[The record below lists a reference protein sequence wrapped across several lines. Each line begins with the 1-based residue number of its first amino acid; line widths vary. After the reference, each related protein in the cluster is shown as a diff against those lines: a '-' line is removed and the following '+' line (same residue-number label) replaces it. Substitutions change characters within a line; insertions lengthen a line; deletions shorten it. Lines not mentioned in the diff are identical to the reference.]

1 VVGDLGGS
9 LVDDYLDF
17 CEHALLGTEKG
28 KFIPKAKNGLWLMDS
43 IH

>member
-1 VVGDLGGS
+1 MVGDLGGS

-28 KFIPKAKNGLWLMDS
+28 KFIPKAKKWIMMDS